1 MILKN
6 LERFNVYNLLFC
18 CYKEGTRLEENYL
31 WKLVDLQAGV
41 IRELRRELRRTKMG
55 LETMTQKY
63 MELEEIL
70 RRDTEIG
77 LIHT

>member
-1 MILKN
+1 M
-6 LERFNVYNLLFC
+6 
-18 CYKEGTRLEENYL
+18 EENYL

-41 IRELRRELRRTKMG
+41 IGELRRELRRTKTG

-70 RRDTEIG
+70 RRNTEIG
-77 LIHT
+77 LIHI